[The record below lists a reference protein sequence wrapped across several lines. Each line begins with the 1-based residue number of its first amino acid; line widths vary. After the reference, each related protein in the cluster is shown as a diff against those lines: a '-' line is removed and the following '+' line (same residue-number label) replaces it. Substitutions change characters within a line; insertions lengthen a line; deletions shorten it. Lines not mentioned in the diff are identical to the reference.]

1 MKRRVSVGR
10 SLLPNNLFRDEQG
23 FTTVSMVLSL
33 LIALSLVFSSAQVY
47 RINAAS
53 SQVQDAADAAAL
65 AAGNQVS
72 DFVLS
77 VRLCDAVV
85 LSLSLTSLVSYG
97 AGVVALCVP
106 GAQALGDSLIELGG
120 RVAKARDAF
129 AGQAKDSLERY
140 QKALPFLAAARASA
154 VASANDATQEGARYV
169 GAAILVPG
177 RGDFLDFSL
186 SSESSIGEE
195 IEENADDLKKD
206 AAAAEEAAK
215 AANAIKERAFMRDCG
230 DFPGYCLYERADK
243 LAGLGGSDNPF
254 YSSVDAWSF
263 SVPLERARSY
273 YAKRLSIEAPA
284 DDSVPEQARSAL
296 RTRFYEYAIK
306 ELESAYVVEGG
317 DRFDAYLPVFPK
329 NTDEMRDTWLFS
341 EVAYPITADG
351 DGLTMHAWPGCPLAA
366 GFSSLGSIEQMEE
379 GDFNT
384 CPKCEFTASSMGS
397 VASASTA
404 IENGFEYHYAAIAE
418 AAGDY
423 KEARN
428 QVDPLSKKVKD
439 SAGGLIDAIME
450 EARKAAGARLSP
462 NPPGGI
468 GAIAFVAN
476 VGSVPEGF
484 GFSNSFVSP
493 DGNLGTRVAVSG
505 STLLQEPSDEGRN
518 AITSLLDGFKE
529 NGGLGGAGLALGA
542 WSATLDA
549 YANGQSA
556 LLDAVERVLGSL
568 PLVGAS
574 GLGPWASSKFKEC
587 MSAVGLEPAEVESL
601 KPVLVNTGHVASTSS
616 DEAAGRYL
624 SVKMRVLQN
633 PPSSTDAFSSV
644 LNGVESYV
652 EEGVLGMDSIKI
664 AEIELGAGGPPFV
677 IEVPL
682 PDSVKGSAQSVIQS
696 VFSRLRDIYLQVSGV
711 RAWE

>member
-53 SQVQDAADAAAL
+53 SQVQDVADAAAL

-230 DFPGYCLYERADK
+230 DFPGYCL
-243 LAGLGGSDNPF
+243 
-254 YSSVDAWSF
+254 
-263 SVPLERARSY
+263 
-273 YAKRLSIEAPA
+273 
-284 DDSVPEQARSAL
+284 
-296 RTRFYEYAIK
+296 
-306 ELESAYVVEGG
+306 
-317 DRFDAYLPVFPK
+317 
-329 NTDEMRDTWLFS
+329 
-341 EVAYPITADG
+341 
-351 DGLTMHAWPGCPLAA
+351 
-366 GFSSLGSIEQMEE
+366 
-379 GDFNT
+379 
-384 CPKCEFTASSMGS
+384 
-397 VASASTA
+397 
-404 IENGFEYHYAAIAE
+404 
-418 AAGDY
+418 
-423 KEARN
+423 
-428 QVDPLSKKVKD
+428 
-439 SAGGLIDAIME
+439 
-450 EARKAAGARLSP
+450 
-462 NPPGGI
+462 
-468 GAIAFVAN
+468 
-476 VGSVPEGF
+476 
-484 GFSNSFVSP
+484 
-493 DGNLGTRVAVSG
+493 
-505 STLLQEPSDEGRN
+505 
-518 AITSLLDGFKE
+518 
-529 NGGLGGAGLALGA
+529 
-542 WSATLDA
+542 
-549 YANGQSA
+549 
-556 LLDAVERVLGSL
+556 
-568 PLVGAS
+568 
-574 GLGPWASSKFKEC
+574 
-587 MSAVGLEPAEVESL
+587 
-601 KPVLVNTGHVASTSS
+601 
-616 DEAAGRYL
+616 
-624 SVKMRVLQN
+624 
-633 PPSSTDAFSSV
+633 
-644 LNGVESYV
+644 
-652 EEGVLGMDSIKI
+652 
-664 AEIELGAGGPPFV
+664 
-677 IEVPL
+677 
-682 PDSVKGSAQSVIQS
+682 
-696 VFSRLRDIYLQVSGV
+696 
-711 RAWE
+711 